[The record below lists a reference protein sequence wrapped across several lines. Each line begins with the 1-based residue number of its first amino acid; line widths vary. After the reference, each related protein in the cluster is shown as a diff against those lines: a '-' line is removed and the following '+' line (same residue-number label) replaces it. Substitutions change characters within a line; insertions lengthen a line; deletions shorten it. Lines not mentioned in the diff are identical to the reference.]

1 MRPSKLPAARLIA
14 ASRES
19 QLAVVYGELS
29 AAASEGAMAT
39 PVTRYAKSGGVH
51 IAYQVFGDGSI
62 DLVFAPGF
70 ISHIEN
76 YWDHPELAR
85 WLLRL
90 GSFARVV
97 IFDKRGTGLSDPVPE
112 IPSLEQRMDDVRAVM
127 DAVGIES
134 AAQLGISEGGA
145 LATLFAATY
154 PERCQRLV
162 LYGAFARSPINAD
175 AVRPYLNYVD
185 RDWGSGRSLPIWAP
199 SRRDDPTLQRWWG
212 RFERLGASPSAA
224 MAVVQMAFQID
235 ITDILSSVH
244 VLTLIIPCTRDTL
257 IHVDC
262 GRFLAQHIPGA
273 RLVELPGEDHLFF
286 VHDKIGDC
294 VEEFLTGSIS
304 VAESHRVLATVL
316 FTDIV
321 GSTARAEEMGDY
333 RWHNLLDA
341 HHATVRRELARYR
354 GSEIRPLGDG
364 FLATFDGPA
373 RAVRCACAI
382 AEAVRPLNIEVRCGL
397 HTGEIEI
404 GEADVRGIAV
414 HIAARIAALA
424 AASEI
429 LVSRTVKDLVAGSGL
444 RFNERGKHPLKGLQ
458 DAMEL
463 YAASS

>member
-1 MRPSKLPAARLIA
+1 
-14 ASRES
+14 
-19 QLAVVYGELS
+19 
-29 AAASEGAMAT
+29 
-39 PVTRYAKSGGVH
+39 VTRYAKSGDVH
-51 IAYQVFGDGSI
+51 VAYQVFGSGSI

-70 ISHIEN
+70 ISHIEH
-76 YWDHPELAR
+76 YWDHPDLAR

-97 IFDKRGTGLSDPVPE
+97 MFDKRGTGLSDPVPE
-112 IPSLEQRMDDVRAVM
+112 VPSLEQRMDDVRAVM
-127 DAVGIES
+127 DTVGIES

-162 LYGAFARSPINAD
+162 LYGAFARWPITTD
-175 AVRPYLNYVD
+175 AVKPYLKYID
-185 RDWGSGRSLPIWAP
+185 RDWGRGRSLPIWAP
-199 SRRDDPTLQRWWG
+199 SRRDDPTLQQWWG

-235 ITDILSSVH
+235 ISDILSSVH
-244 VLTLIIPCTRDTL
+244 VPTLIIHCTGDTL

-273 RLVELPGEDHLFF
+273 RLIELPGEDHLFF
-286 VHDKIGDC
+286 VHEKIGDC

-304 VAESHRVLATVL
+304 AEESHRVLATVL

-321 GSTARAEEMGDY
+321 GSTARAEEMGDQ
-333 RWHNLLDA
+333 RWHNLLAA
-341 HHATVRRELARYR
+341 HHATVRRELVRYR
-354 GSEIRPLGDG
+354 GSEIRSLGDG

-382 AEAVRPLNIEVRCGL
+382 SEAVRPLDIQVRCGL
-397 HTGEIEI
+397 HTGEIETA
-404 GEADVRGIAV
+404 GDDVQGIAV
-414 HIAARIAALA
+414 HTAARVSALA
-424 AASEI
+424 EAGEI

-444 RFNERGKHPLKGLQ
+444 HFKERGKHSLKGLQ
-458 DAMEL
+458 EPMEL
-463 YAASS
+463 YAASH

>member
-1 MRPSKLPAARLIA
+1 
-14 ASRES
+14 
-19 QLAVVYGELS
+19 
-29 AAASEGAMAT
+29 MAT

-51 IAYQVFGDGSI
+51 IAYQVFGGGSI

-145 LATLFAATY
+145 LMALFAATY

-162 LYGAFARSPINAD
+162 LYGAFARWPITAD
-175 AVRPYLNYVD
+175 ALKPYLKYVD
-185 RDWGSGRSLPIWAP
+185 RDWGTGRSLPIWAP
-199 SRRDDPTLQRWWG
+199 SRRDDPTLQQWWG

-224 MAVVQMAFQID
+224 MAVLQMASQID
-235 ITDILSSVH
+235 ITEILSSVH
-244 VLTLIIPCTRDTL
+244 VPTLIIHCTEDTL
-257 IHVDC
+257 IDVEC

-273 RLVELPGEDHLFF
+273 RLIELPGEDHLFF
-286 VHDKIGDC
+286 VHEKIGDC
-294 VEEFLTGSIS
+294 IEEFLTGSIAI
-304 VAESHRVLATVL
+304 AESHRVLATVL

-321 GSTARAEEMGDY
+321 GSTARAEEMGDQ
-333 RWHNLLDA
+333 RWHNVLDA
-341 HHATVRRELARYR
+341 HHTTVRRELARYR
-354 GSEIRPLGDG
+354 GNEIRSLGDG

-382 AEAVRPLNIEVRCGL
+382 SEAVRPFDIQVRCGL
-397 HTGEIEI
+397 HTGEVETA
-404 GEADVRGIAV
+404 GDDVQGIAV
-414 HIAARIAALA
+414 HIASRVSALA
-424 AASEI
+424 EGGEI

-444 RFNERGKHPLKGLQ
+444 HFKERGKHSLKGLQ
-458 DAMEL
+458 EPMEL
-463 YAASS
+463 YAASH